1 MPRKVSSLALEA
13 NKNVVNGH
21 QVVVTDPT
29 NFSLFR
35 VPVSEFRGAS
45 LFTSDIAPTETPED
59 ITVPAYHANDLFL
72 QRTTE
77 GEFIF
82 KRNPTNS
89 AWVNESKLNGLRVL
103 TADDFDPALN
113 LDDRTTNFLHDSI
126 FEGDYYLNRKY
137 NILFG
142 GYSAVLGFHFD
153 FDNFEGYQ
161 TFRAPTTF
169 TMQGTDALGYDNPIQ
184 YLAGYLADVDVSDE
198 DKYRIRR
205 PIHGDNVRL
214 LLEGDEGHE
223 GYWFEF
229 DESIPTT
236 AGDFELAYLTKL
248 GTDGIQTDV
257 KRNWRKPKVWNETL
271 APVQNAKKYLQDDI
285 VFDLNLGVMYYEY
298 NEAAPV
304 PTTDLGV
311 LFGGQTVLKAEGI
324 KLAQANDGSWV
335 TPTKDD
341 NIYKNGD
348 IILTKEGNTPRLH
361 NYVFGAVDDASAW
374 PLFSVLRCSV
384 EHNYLST
391 DTAIIAY
398 ATDYPYING
407 TMVVDGDTYVSTYT
421 PNVKTKHYNEGCVI
435 DYDNKNI
442 TWGANY
448 VHGHPTRVSFANTDI
463 IPTRDDLVYY
473 EGEIIRNNL
482 GDLFKYVEDQ
492 ASNVDA
498 FEVIPNL
505 RAKAVVVVETTDGNY
520 VPSTVQGDIF
530 VASDNDTLEVR
541 NTSTGSDKVVL
552 YTAKVDEVG
561 GTIEWIDRRSKYGTR
576 THQLN
581 IHVDAF
587 KSNDWFTTGD
597 LSETSSGKR
606 FVYDE
611 TADGGTG
618 EWGFL
623 GWVRGEEQFII
634 TETNNYVPAVN
645 GTGSA
650 VDFNP
655 KQLKVGDTLTV
666 DVAGSTTGKQFSYD
680 VISEN
685 PITLGDRYN
694 PNLQKVHT
702 STDILPPTQ
711 NDNDY
716 SEGDYMDN
724 GVTGW
729 RYGSYVEGAAT
740 DLDAWPT
747 LRRMMVPDNST
758 PLAHH
763 QSLVYSHGDY
773 VEYMGSLYSANK
785 SIDGSVTPVP
795 FSDLDWDVEI
805 IGTED
810 LRDNEVGSLTEG
822 ERFTLNVQ
830 HGQLHLIRNP

>member
-59 ITVPAYHANDLFL
+59 ITIPAYHANDLFL
-72 QRTTE
+72 QRTTG

-169 TMQGTDALGYDNPIQ
+169 TMQGTDALGYDNPVQ
-184 YLAGYLADVDVSDE
+184 YLADYLADVGVSDE

-257 KRNWRKPKVWNETL
+257 KRNWRQPKVWNETL
-271 APVQNAKKYLQDDI
+271 APVQNSKKYLQDDI

-324 KLAQANDGSWV
+324 KLAQANDGSWS

-361 NYVFGAVDDASAW
+361 NYVFGAADDASAW

-384 EHNYLST
+384 GHDYLST

-398 ATDYPYING
+398 TTDYPYING

-448 VHGHPTRVSFANTDI
+448 VHGHPTRVSFANTDN
-463 IPTRDDLVYY
+463 IPTRDDLIYY

-482 GDLFKYVEDQ
+482 GDLFKYVEGQ
-492 ASNVDA
+492 SSNVDA

-505 RAKAVVVVETTDGNY
+505 RAKAHVVVEDTDGDYIPDVN
-520 VPSTVQGDIF
+520 QGAIF

-541 NTSTGSDKVVL
+541 CTATNSDKIVL

-561 GTIEWIDRRSKYGTR
+561 GTIEWVDRRSKYGTR

-581 IHVDAF
+581 TFDEPLPD
-587 KSNDWFTTGD
+587 NDLYVTG
-597 LSETSSGKR
+597 EFCVNSSGR
-606 FVYDE
+606 RYEYTE
-611 TADGGTG
+611 TPAGG
-618 EWGFL
+618 WIFHD
-623 GWVRGEEQFII
+623 WVRAPHVFEISEEN
-634 TETNNYVPAVN
+634 TYVPNLDLKTMVTTVSPMRLQIGDQILVNVN
-645 GTGSA
+645 GS
-650 VDFNP
+650 
-655 KQLKVGDTLTV
+655 
-666 DVAGSTTGKQFSYD
+666 STGKQFAYD
-680 VISEN
+680 LIIGEVLS
-685 PITLGDRYN
+685 GRYN
-694 PNLQKVHT
+694 PNLHRVHT
-702 STDILPPTQ
+702 STDITPPVQ
-711 NDNDY
+711 NDSDY

-729 RYGSYVEGAAT
+729 RYGPYVEGAAN

-747 LRRMMVPDNST
+747 LRRMMVPDNSV

-773 VEYMGSLYSANK
+773 VKYRGSLYSANK

-795 FSDLDWDVEI
+795 FSEDDWEVEI
-805 IGTED
+805 IGTTD
-810 LRDNEVGSLTEG
+810 LRDEEVGSPTKDD
-822 ERFTLNVQ
+822 RFTLDVKN
-830 HGQLHLIRNP
+830 GQLHLIRNP